1 MIITKDRIIEV
12 PHVLE
17 KIVEKIVIMPQV
29 IEVLKHIVE
38 VIDNDNLNVLI
49 DLDVEVTQYKDLSV
63 SL

>member
-1 MIITKDRIIEV
+1 
-12 PHVLE
+12 VLE